1 MTTKPNTATSETA
14 RSTGKRGR
22 RGRPELR
29 PTPRTGSFAPLRPAP
44 IPQPRGG
51 TQDVLFGPEPTPA
64 PGDGTGRRAE
74 HIAADKDLIAAVIRL
89 ARGPGYLLVGPAE
102 HVMRR
107 DDHHRDGA
115 TPVPTYEADTVAH
128 LLDSGH
134 LTPGATHPG
143 TIRGHERTAR
153 TVLVASRALRLL
165 DRWIFT
171 GVVPHVDP
179 GGEW

>member
-1 MTTKPNTATSETA
+1 MTTTPDTSRA
-14 RSTGKRGR
+14 RSR

-29 PTPRTGSFAPLRPAP
+29 PTPRTGSFAPHRPAP

-51 TQDVLFGPEPTPA
+51 TQDVLFGPEPTPDSGGPA
-64 PGDGTGRRAE
+64 GRRAE
-74 HIAADKDLIAAVIRL
+74 HTGADKDLIAAVIRL

-102 HVMRR
+102 RVMRR

-153 TVLVASRALRLL
+153 TVLVADRARRLL
-165 DRWIFT
+165 DRWTWT
-171 GVVPHVDP
+171 GVVAHVDP

>member
-1 MTTKPNTATSETA
+1 MTTTPETA
-14 RSTGKRGR
+14 RTTGRRGR

-51 TQDVLFGPEPTPA
+51 TQEALFGPVPTPT
-64 PGDGTGRRAE
+64 PEDGAGRRAE
-74 HIAADKDLIAAVIRL
+74 HMAADKDLIAAVIRL
-89 ARGPGYLLVGPAE
+89 ARGPGYLLVGPSE
-102 HVMRR
+102 RVMRR
-107 DDHHRDGA
+107 DDQHRDGA

-134 LTPGATHPG
+134 LTLGAPYPG
-143 TIRGHERTAR
+143 TVHGHTRTAC
-153 TVLVASRALRLL
+153 TVLVADRARRLL
-165 DRWIFT
+165 DRWTYT
-171 GVVPHVDP
+171 GVVPHADP

>member
-1 MTTKPNTATSETA
+1 MTTSA
-14 RSTGKRGR
+14 RRR

-44 IPQPRGG
+44 IPHPRGG
-51 TQDVLFGPEPTPA
+51 TQDVLFGPNPTPDD
-64 PGDGTGRRAE
+64 GDRDGAGRRAE
-74 HIAADKDLIAAVIRL
+74 HTGADKDLIASVIRL
-89 ARGPGYLLVGPAE
+89 ARDPGYLLVGPAE

-115 TPVPTYEADTVAH
+115 TAVPTYEADTVAH

-134 LTPGATHPG
+134 LTLGATHPG
-143 TIRGHERTAR
+143 TIHGHTRTAC
-153 TVLVASRALRLL
+153 TVLVADRARRLL
-165 DRWIFT
+165 DRWTFT
-171 GVVPHVDP
+171 GVVAHIDP